1 MYQGY
6 IADFALLEQKIYSNM
21 LKENKR
27 AKRLPAR
34 KRKFMYGNAKQPF
47 TFIHDCI
54 QIHGKA
60 RTKHIP
66 FY

>member
-6 IADFALLEQKIYSNM
+6 MADFMELEQRAYSY
-21 LKENKR
+21 LLRENKI

-34 KRKFMYGNAKQPF
+34 KRKLMYGKAKQPF

-54 QIHGKA
+54 EIHGKA
-60 RTKHIP
+60 RTKHIS